1 MTKLERKLCELGY
14 ELDYETQ
21 ERHYEMCCLRI
32 YRHYLKPC
40 NKYFHLKIVFEITTG
55 SITSGFFPIKA
66 PKFIWQSIKYNKLF
80 KQAFNQLQN
89 DLKELKKYENI

>member
-1 MTKLERKLCELGY
+1 MTKLEQKLIELGY
-14 ELDYETQ
+14 ELDYETL
-21 ERHYEMCCLRI
+21 ESNICGLWI

-40 NKYFHLKIVFEITTG
+40 NKYFHLKIVFEIQTN

-80 KQAFNQLQN
+80 KQAYNQLQN
-89 DLKELKKYENI
+89 DLEVLKEC